1 MLLTPGPLKPD
12 AELRCVRA
20 IERNTLPGDPY
31 SGSLWDMLTIT
42 LAVLDGLPEPVLLV
56 NARRTVVGANRA
68 ARELVVGPMV
78 GNDLAVALRHP
89 AALEAVDAVLRG
101 TAVREAEI
109 TLPAPGSPSYRLVAA
124 AVRGDGGRAVDDPA
138 AVVTLHDLTAIR
150 FTERMRVDFIANASH
165 ELRSPLASLVGFI
178 ETLKGPAKEDAEAR
192 ERFLEIMHTE
202 ATRMARLIDD
212 LLSLSRV
219 EIEERV
225 PPREEV
231 NLGQVIRGTM
241 DILSMRAA
249 ERRVTLELD
258 CPADVPTVLGDA
270 DQLTQV
276 FRNLIENAIR
286 YGRAD
291 GRVAIAVRA
300 VERIPERGVPG
311 VAASVSD
318 EGEGIPPD
326 ALPRLTERFF
336 RVDKARSK
344 ALGSTGL
351 GLAIVK
357 HIVSRHR
364 GRLAIDSKL
373 GQGSRFTVFIPSAPQ
388 AAVKSS
394 ETR

>member
-1 MLLTPGPLKPD
+1 MLEITI
-12 AELRCVRA
+12 A
-20 IERNTLPGDPY
+20 I
-31 SGSLWDMLTIT
+31 
-42 LAVLDGLPEPVLLV
+42 LDGLPDPVLLV
-56 NARRTVVGANRA
+56 NSRRAVVAANRA
-68 ARELVVGPMV
+68 ARELFVAPMV

-89 AALEAVDAVLRG
+89 AALEAVDAVVRG
-101 TAVREAEI
+101 ATVREAEV
-109 TLPAPGSPSYRLVAA
+109 TLPAPGSPSYRLIAA
-124 AVRGDGGRAVDDPA
+124 AVRGDEGRGADWPA
-138 AVVTLHDLTAIR
+138 AVVTLQDLTAAR
-150 FTERMRVDFIANASH
+150 LTERMRADFIANASH

-192 ERFLEIMHTE
+192 ERFLDIMHTE

-225 PPREEV
+225 PPRDAV
-231 NLGQVIRGTM
+231 DLAGVIRGTI
-241 DILSMRAA
+241 DLLSMRAA
-249 ERRVTLELD
+249 ERNVALELD
-258 CPADVPTVLGDA
+258 CPAGVPSVLGDA
-270 DQLTQV
+270 DQLAQV

-286 YGRAD
+286 YGRAG
-291 GRVAIAVRA
+291 GRVAVSLRA

-311 VAASVSD
+311 VAASVAD

-357 HIVSRHR
+357 HIVGRHR
-364 GRLAIDSKL
+364 GRLAIESKL
-373 GQGSRFTVFIPSAPQ
+373 GQGSRFTVFIP
-388 AAVKSS
+388 AASP
-394 ETR
+394 R

>member
-1 MLLTPGPLKPD
+1 
-12 AELRCVRA
+12 
-20 IERNTLPGDPY
+20 
-31 SGSLWDMLTIT
+31 MLTIT
-42 LAVLDGLPEPVLLV
+42 LAILDGLPEPVLLV
-56 NARRTVVGANRA
+56 NARRTVIGVNRA
-68 ARELVVGPMV
+68 ARALFVGPMV
-78 GNDLAVALRHP
+78 GNDLAVAVRHP

-101 TAVREAEI
+101 ATGREAEI

-124 AVRGDGGRAVDDPA
+124 AVRGDEVRGPDTPA

-150 FTERMRVDFIANASH
+150 FTERMRADFIANASH

-212 LLSLSRV
+212 QLSLSRV

-225 PPREEV
+225 PPRDPVELAAV
-231 NLGQVIRGTM
+231 VRGTM
-241 DILSMRAA
+241 DLLSMRAA
-249 ERRVTLELD
+249 ERNVKLELE
-258 CPADVPTVLGDA
+258 CPVDLPRVFGDA
-270 DQLTQV
+270 DQLAQV

-291 GRVAIAVRA
+291 GRVAILLRA
-300 VERIPERGVPG
+300 VERIPERGGPG
-311 VAASVSD
+311 VAATVTD
-318 EGEGIPPD
+318 QGEGIPPD

-364 GRLAIDSKL
+364 GRLAIESAL
-373 GQGSRFTVFIPSAPQ
+373 GQGSRFTVFIPSASPQ
-388 AAVKSS
+388 
-394 ETR
+394 

>member
-1 MLLTPGPLKPD
+1 MRS
-12 AELRCVRA
+12 ARA
-20 IERNTLPGDPY
+20 ASNTLPGDPR
-31 SGSLWDMLTIT
+31 SGSLGVMLTIT
-42 LAVLDGLPEPVLLV
+42 LAILDGLPEPVLLV
-56 NARRTVVGANRA
+56 NSRRSVIGVNRA
-68 ARELVVGPMV
+68 ARELFVGPMV
-78 GNDLAVALRHP
+78 GNDLAVAVRHP

-101 TAVREAEI
+101 AVGREAEI
-109 TLPAPGSPSYRLVAA
+109 TLPAPGSPNYRLVAA
-124 AVRGDGGRAVDDPA
+124 AVRGDEGHGAEAPA

-150 FTERMRVDFIANASH
+150 FTERMRADFIANASH

-178 ETLKGPAKEDAEAR
+178 ETLKGPAKDDAEAR

-202 ATRMARLIDD
+202 AARMARLIDD

-225 PPREEV
+225 PPREAV
-231 NLGQVIRGTM
+231 DLGTVIRGTM

-249 ERRVTLELD
+249 ERGVTLELD
-258 CPADVPTVLGDA
+258 CPADVPSVLGDV
-270 DQLTQV
+270 DQLIQV

-291 GRVAIAVRA
+291 GRVVIAVRA
-300 VERIPERGVPG
+300 VERIPDRGVPG
-311 VAASVSD
+311 VAASVTD

-364 GRLAIDSKL
+364 GRLTIDSKL
-373 GQGSRFTVFIPSAPQ
+373 GQGSCFTVFIPSAPR
-388 AAVKSS
+388 ATAESAG
-394 ETR
+394 TR

>member
-1 MLLTPGPLKPD
+1 ML
-12 AELRCVRA
+12 A
-20 IERNTLPGDPY
+20 I
-31 SGSLWDMLTIT
+31 TI
-42 LAVLDGLPEPVLLV
+42 AILDGLPDPILLV
-56 NARRTVVGANRA
+56 NSRRSVVGANRA
-68 ARELVVGPMV
+68 ARELFVGSMI

-101 TAVREAEI
+101 AAAREAEI
-109 TLPAPGSPSYRLVAA
+109 TLPAPGSPSYRLIAA
-124 AVRGDGGRAVDDPA
+124 AVHGDERSGNGEPA
-138 AVVTLHDLTAIR
+138 AVVALQDLTAVR
-150 FTERMRVDFIANASH
+150 LTERMRVDFIANASH

-192 ERFLEIMHTE
+192 ARFLDIMHTE

-225 PPREEV
+225 PPRDAV
-231 NLGQVIRGTM
+231 DLAQVIRGTI
-241 DILSMRAA
+241 DLLSMRAA
-249 ERRVTLELD
+249 ERNVRIELD
-258 CPADVPTVLGDA
+258 CPSEMPAVLGDA
-270 DQLTQV
+270 DQLAQV

-291 GRVAIAVRA
+291 GQVAVSLRA

-311 VAASVSD
+311 VAACVAD

-326 ALPRLTERFF
+326 ALPRLTERFY

-357 HIVSRHR
+357 HIVGRHR
-364 GRLAIDSKL
+364 GRLAIESKL
-373 GQGSRFTVFIPSAPQ
+373 GQGSRFTVFIPAAPPST
-388 AAVKSS
+388 AESH
-394 ETR
+394 